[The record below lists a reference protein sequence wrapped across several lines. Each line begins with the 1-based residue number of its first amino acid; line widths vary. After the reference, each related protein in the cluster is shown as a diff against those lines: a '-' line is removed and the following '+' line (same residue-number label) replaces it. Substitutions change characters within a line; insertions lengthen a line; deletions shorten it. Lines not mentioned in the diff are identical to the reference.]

1 MAKIYG
7 TWTYFNGVFND
18 DYDDT
23 LFGTAENDIIYGLG
37 GDDVINLEGRFL
49 GNPLFRGIDEAYGG
63 DGNDKIFGS
72 SSRDILD
79 GGEGL
84 DQLYGG
90 DGDDDVHGGGDTD
103 WLLGEDGNDDLFGG
117 DGPDQLY
124 GGEDYDELY
133 GGELSDWLD
142 GGPGDDVLMGGESA
156 DNLTGGSG
164 LDQFAFAFEN
174 LFVGDSW
181 ASNPDKIWDF
191 NHNYDTIVLEGP
203 GFDPLPNTKYVEDTI
218 GALHGVGAGY
228 DAAKIRA
235 ESLLNGD
242 KKYAFVTDQVD
253 GYLFVDW
260 AQDETEETFDDGLY
274 AGVEVGIILKGLT
287 SVGDFDW
294 SNIL

>member
-7 TWTYFNGVFND
+7 TFTYFNGVFND

-23 LFGTAENDIIYGLG
+23 LFGTAETDIIYGLG
-37 GDDVINLEGRFL
+37 GDDVISLEGRFL
-49 GNPLFRGIDEAYGG
+49 GNPLLRGTDEAYGG

-90 DGDDDVHGGGDTD
+90 DRNDDIYGGADTD
-103 WLLGEDGNDDLFGG
+103 WLLGEDGNDHLFGG
-117 DGPDQLY
+117 DGCDQLY

-133 GGELSDWLD
+133 GDELSDWLD
-142 GGPGDDVLMGGESA
+142 GGSGDDVLMGGEDA
-156 DNLTGGSG
+156 DHLTGGSG
-164 LDQFAFAFEN
+164 LDQFAFNFEN

-203 GFDPLPNTKYVEDTI
+203 GFDPYPTAEYVE
-218 GALHGVGAGY
+218 AELPAFHGVGAGY
-228 DAAKIRA
+228 DAAKKHA
-235 ESLLNGD
+235 ESLLDGG
-242 KKYAFVTDQVD
+242 KKYVFVTDKVD

-260 AQDETEETFDDGLY
+260 VQGDGEGYDEGLH
-274 AGVEVGIILKGLT
+274 AGVDVGIILKGLT
-287 SVGDFDW
+287 SISDFD
-294 SNIL
+294 SHNIL

>member
-1 MAKIYG
+1 MAKTYG

-49 GNPLFRGIDEAYGG
+49 GNPLLRGTDEAYGG

-79 GGEGL
+79 GGDGL
-84 DQLYGG
+84 DQVYGG
-90 DGDDDVHGGGDTD
+90 GGNDDIYGGADTD

-117 DGPDQLY
+117 DGCDQLY
-124 GGEDYDELY
+124 GGEDHDELY

-142 GGPGDDVLMGGESA
+142 GGSGDDVLMGGEDA
-156 DNLTGGSG
+156 DHLTGGSD

-181 ASNPDKIWDF
+181 ASNPDTIWDF
-191 NHNYDTIVLEGP
+191 NHNYDTIVLKGP
-203 GFDPLPNTKYVEDTI
+203 GFEPFPSTKYEEDTI

-228 DAAKIRA
+228 DAAKKHA
-235 ESLLNGD
+235 ESLLTGG
-242 KKYAFVTDQVD
+242 KTYAFVTDQVD
-253 GYLFVDW
+253 GYLFVDCF
-260 AQDETEETFDDGLY
+260 QGNGEGFDEGVY

-287 SVGDFDW
+287 SISDFDP